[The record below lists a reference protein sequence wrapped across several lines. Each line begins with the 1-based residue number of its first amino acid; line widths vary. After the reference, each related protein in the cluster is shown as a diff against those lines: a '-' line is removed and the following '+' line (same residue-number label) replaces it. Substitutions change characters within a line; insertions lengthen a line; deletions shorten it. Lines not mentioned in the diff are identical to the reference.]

1 MRCPTLAEL
10 PPPPCGKTGWPW
22 TDESPQQP
30 ALMSDGRQW
39 PRVSIV
45 TPSYNQG
52 RFIEETIRSVLLQ
65 GYPDLEY
72 ILIDA
77 RSTDESIS
85 VVRRYEPWL
94 ASWVSEPDRGQ
105 ADALRKGFDK
115 ASGELLGWINA
126 DDLLAP
132 CAVHPLA
139 QVYVRDPHFGI
150 YAGTVENF
158 ERAPFEGKRE
168 VVRQHNI
175 SFMNLLLSTYAE
187 RPRFHQP
194 GIFFTSDIYRQAGG
208 IDPTYQYRMDY
219 DLLLRMLDRGA
230 KVRYLNETIA
240 YFRKHVR
247 SKTGRRT
254 SVYSLCV
261 FDEMGR
267 VTKRYVGRL
276 SEEDLDRLRLQ
287 RVGDLLHGVYYGL
300 MSAQLK
306 GAAKC
311 LRLAVIL
318 GRSSIYRALFLS
330 ILPAAAPRLQR
341 LLRTR

>member
-10 PPPPCGKTGWPW
+10 PPPPCGKIGWPW
-22 TDESPQQP
+22 TEESPQQS

-52 RFIEETIRSVLLQ
+52 RFIEETIRSILLQ

-77 RSTDESIS
+77 HSTDETINI
-85 VVRRYEPWL
+85 VRRYAPWL
-94 ASWVSEPDRGQ
+94 AYWVSEPDRGQ

-115 ASGELLGWINA
+115 ARGELLGWINA
-126 DDLLAP
+126 DDLLATG
-132 CAVHPLA
+132 ALRTLTEA
-139 QVYVRDPHFGI
+139 YVGHPHFGI

-158 ERAPFEGKRE
+158 KHTPSEEGRE
-168 VVRQHNI
+168 IVKQHNI
-175 SFMNLLLSTYAE
+175 SFANLLLPMYTE
-187 RPRFHQP
+187 KPRFHQP
-194 GIFFTSDIYRQAGG
+194 GIFFTSDIYREAGKV
-208 IDPTYQYRMDY
+208 DPNYQYRMDY
-219 DLLLRMLDRGA
+219 DLLIRMLDEGGR
-230 KVRYLNETIA
+230 VYYLNESLA
-240 YFRKHVR
+240 YFRKHAL

-254 SVYSLCV
+254 YAHFVRA
-261 FDEMGR
+261 FDETSN
-267 VTKRYVGRL
+267 VTNRYVDRL
-276 SEEDLDRLRLQ
+276 SEEDRGRLRLQ
-287 RVGDLLHGVYYGL
+287 RVNDLLHGAYYGL
-300 MSAQLK
+300 MSAQPK

-318 GRSSIYRALFLS
+318 GRSSIYRALFLG
-330 ILPAAAPRLQR
+330 ILQAAVPRLER